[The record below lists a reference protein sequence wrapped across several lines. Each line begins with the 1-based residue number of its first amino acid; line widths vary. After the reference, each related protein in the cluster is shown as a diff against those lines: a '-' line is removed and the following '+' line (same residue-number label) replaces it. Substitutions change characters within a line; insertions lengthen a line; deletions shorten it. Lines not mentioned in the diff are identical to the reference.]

1 MPAKSTRDKLLTGLA
16 DLSPPLLFLMNGR
29 ALVVAKVLATA
40 LEPLAFAI
48 LLGVI
53 AFAVG
58 SASALIVWNWRST
71 ETFYELIYR
80 TVLLVIMGVELIR
93 TLLTH
98 DLFAILELL
107 AFVVA
112 RKMLKPRLPT
122 LDILL
127 GVAAFV
133 VLLAARRFLL
143 PPSRVRRREYGTDAP
158 PTRKGASLHRAP
170 GARRDFARPP
180 QLWPRSCR
188 AFP

>member
-1 MPAKSTRDKLLTGLA
+1 MW
-16 DLSPPLLFLMNGR
+16 F
-29 ALVVAKVLATA
+29 AKVLATA
-40 LEPLAFAI
+40 LERLLAFGI

-53 AFAVG
+53 AFAFG
-58 SASALIVWNWRST
+58 SVSALLVLDWHST

-80 TVLLVIMGVELIR
+80 TLLLVIGVELIR

-112 RKMLKPRLPT
+112 RKMLKPELPT

-133 VLLAARRFLL
+133 VLLAARRYLL
-143 PPSRVRRREYGTDAP
+143 PPLAGEQRRPENE
-158 PTRKGASLHRAP
+158 
-170 GARRDFARPP
+170 
-180 QLWPRSCR
+180 
-188 AFP
+188 